1 MIDFVWVSLPPVKG
15 IAVHFC
21 CSLPKPSPRPPRASS
36 FYFCPDPRGLLP
48 TRATSPGILAG
59 RGALQ
64 PIPVTGAFLGSTRG
78 RNSPAGD
85 LGKLSDL
92 PPGAQTCL
100 WLSLSG
106 ALRTEPPGRPAH
118 PHRCPGPHGPSRRWA
133 GSRPPQHPPQ
143 HPASFRSPSSSTVAV
158 LVMRSSTHDR
168 RNPCTNLRVHIYI
181 FRL

>member
-1 MIDFVWVSLPPVKG
+1 MIYFDWVSLPPVKG
-15 IAVHFC
+15 ITVHFC
-21 CSLPKPSPRPPRASS
+21 CSLPRPSPRPPRASL
-36 FYFCPDPRGLLP
+36 FYFCPDLRGPLP
-48 TRATSPGILAG
+48 TQATSPGILAG

-85 LGKLSDL
+85 LEKLPDL
-92 PPGAQTCL
+92 PPGAQAGL

-118 PHRCPGPHGPSRRWA
+118 PHRCPGPYGPLRRWA
-133 GSRPPQHPPQ
+133 GSRPPQRPT
-143 HPASFRSPSSSTVAV
+143 SFGSPSSSTVAV